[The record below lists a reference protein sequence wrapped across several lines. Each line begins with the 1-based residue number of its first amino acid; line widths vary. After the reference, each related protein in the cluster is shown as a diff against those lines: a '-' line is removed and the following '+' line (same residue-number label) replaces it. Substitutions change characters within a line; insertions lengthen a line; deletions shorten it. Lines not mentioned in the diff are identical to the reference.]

1 MRRPLQFLTD
11 VAILAAAFI
20 VAYLP
25 AINIQLSDFYL
36 NTALTQ
42 VSFVVLVEISVLFLL
57 GAYSIIWRY
66 ISVSDVK
73 VFVLAGL
80 ISGTIL
86 ATLRFALGFTDFNLW
101 QVPLSVIFIQTVRG
115 YGGLL
120 AVRVLRRLVYE
131 SRDKNKF
138 GSSKRKARRSRVL
151 LVGAGRTGAAIS
163 REVSGRADAEVE
175 IWGFVDDDNRKK
187 GGSVS
192 GYKVRGSIAEL
203 PRLVSEM
210 SIDEVVLTLDDAKGK
225 EI

>member
-1 MRRPLQFLTD
+1 MNGFSCAGAIIQGIHSNISDSYEGSQILDQNEQIGIGERLWIMRRPLQFVTD

-66 ISVSDVK
+66 ISVSDVR
-73 VFVLAGL
+73 VFVFAGL

-86 ATLRFALGFTDFNLW
+86 AALRFALGFTDFDLW
-101 QVPLSVIFIQTVRG
+101 RVPLSVIFIQTVIG

-131 SRDKNKF
+131 SREKNKF
-138 GSSKRKARRSRVL
+138 GSTKKKTRRSRVL
-151 LVGAGRTGAAIS
+151 LVGAGRTGAAS
-163 REVSGRADAEVE
+163 RDPRA
-175 IWGFVDDDNRKK
+175 W
-187 GGSVS
+187 
-192 GYKVRGSIAEL
+192 
-203 PRLVSEM
+203 
-210 SIDEVVLTLDDAKGK
+210 
-225 EI
+225 